1 MTAQNKLWWEVV
13 FTFLKPATILQKCLR
28 DLQVLPL
35 LLKDDHSLLW
45 TIPEKSL
52 IEIVKWGTENTAAFP
67 RLTGFGQSRRICSH
81 RVAPLSKSACWL
93 FLAQLWLVVCRHAS
107 CQTRNQT
114 KQRKAH
120 RQKWRILLQNM
131 QTKETNVV
139 SEFCQRFG
147 LRRLV
152 MIITNELNC
161 LQKKGLIFYHW
172 ASPRF
177 KYGMKLFKDLWIIH
191 QI

>member
-13 FTFLKPATILQKCLR
+13 FTFLTPATILQKCLR

-81 RVAPLSKSACWL
+81 RVAPLPKSACWL
-93 FLAQLWLVVCRHAS
+93 FQLNSGWSPAGTPAARRV
-107 CQTRNQT
+107 T
-114 KQRKAH
+114 KQSREKLTARNDAFCCKICRQRKQMWFQNFANASGSDAL
-120 RQKWRILLQNM
+120 WWLLQMNWI
-131 QTKETNVV
+131 V
-139 SEFCQRFG
+139 S
-147 LRRLV
+147 
-152 MIITNELNC
+152 
-161 LQKKGLIFYHW
+161 
-172 ASPRF
+172 
-177 KYGMKLFKDLWIIH
+177 
-191 QI
+191 

>member
-67 RLTGFGQSRRICSH
+67 KLTGFGQSRRICSH

-93 FLAQLWLVVCRHAS
+93 FQLNSGWSPAGTPAARRV
-107 CQTRNQT
+107 T
-114 KQRKAH
+114 KQSREKPTPEMTHFVA
-120 RQKWRILLQNM
+120 KYADKGNKCGFRILPTLRAPTPCDNH
-131 QTKETNVV
+131 KWIEL
-139 SEFCQRFG
+139 SLKKRF
-147 LRRLV
+147 
-152 MIITNELNC
+152 
-161 LQKKGLIFYHW
+161 FYHW
-172 ASPRF
+172 VSPRF
-177 KYGMKLFKDLWIIH
+177 KYGMKLFKYLWIIH